1 MGQDSLGEGI
11 GKATKFKKRISQGGR
26 EGCLFEWASKPMDL
40 YLAHWI
46 AARVLVED
54 IGFRWAYTPLW
65 EINPKGW

>member
-1 MGQDSLGEGI
+1 
-11 GKATKFKKRISQGGR
+11 
-26 EGCLFEWASKPMDL
+26 MDL